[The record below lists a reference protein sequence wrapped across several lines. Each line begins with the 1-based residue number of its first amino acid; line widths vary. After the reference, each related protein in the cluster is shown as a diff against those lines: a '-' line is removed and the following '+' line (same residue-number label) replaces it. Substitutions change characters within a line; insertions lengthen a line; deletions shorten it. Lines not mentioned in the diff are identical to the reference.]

1 MKKLGM
7 ILALL
12 AVCGLATTAFAKSTK
27 TAKAKG
33 DAPFKGKISAAV
45 DSAGVISVVPDGK
58 TDADAVK
65 ISTNDQTVV
74 TIDKKSAKVADL
86 KVGMTVLVTGT
97 NGLATKIDAKSAK

>member
-12 AVCGLATTAFAKSTK
+12 AVCGLATTAFAKSKTTK
-27 TAKAKG
+27 PKG
-33 DAPFKGKISAAV
+33 DAPFKGKISAAA

-86 KVGMTVLVTGT
+86 KVGMTVSVTGT
-97 NGLATKIDAKSAK
+97 NGLASKIEAKS